1 MQTKR
6 TFTLARSHKLSHVL
20 RLVAV
25 GAVVALAAGV
35 PGALGAGYAQVLS
48 PQGRVVA
55 HAGAATFDYPAD
67 GSLVHVG
74 SADVDAGGATLT
86 DVSLVGG
93 IVHVGELDLLRD
105 GRVLIDSVAAAGR
118 LVTPRA
124 NTLVPLG
131 PVGYVMLDQRARSKG
146 RLGRVALRLV
156 LQHAAFGSP
165 AGTQVVVRLEPRA
178 RAEASATSYD
188 PLAALG
194 FSAVDAR
201 LIGFVPAPTDLSQ
214 TLGAKAVEIASH
226 FLGVPYVWGG
236 ASPLTGFDCSGLV
249 LYVYEQLGIHL
260 THYTGA
266 QFTEGLRLPRDQLQP
281 GDLVFFD
288 DDPVLGPQ
296 HEGIYIGG
304 GRFIQAPHTGDVVKV
319 SSLDDPRYGFS
330 YVGAVRPYD
339 A

>member
-1 MQTKR
+1 
-6 TFTLARSHKLSHVL
+6 VL
-20 RLVAV
+20 RLAAV
-25 GAVVALAAGV
+25 GAVVALLASAGDAF
-35 PGALGAGYAQVLS
+35 GAVYAQVLS
-48 PQGRVVA
+48 PNGRVVA
-55 HAGAATFDYPAD
+55 QAEGPTFDYPAD

-74 SADVDAGGATLT
+74 AAQVDPGGATLT
-86 DVSLVGG
+86 DLSLVGG

-105 GRVLIDSVAAAGR
+105 GRAVIDSVAAAGR
-118 LVTPRA
+118 LVPPRA

-131 PVGYVMLDQRARSKG
+131 PLGYVMLDQRARSKG

-156 LQHAAFGSP
+156 LQQPAFGSP
-165 AGTQVVVRLEPRA
+165 TGTQVVLRLEAPRPRREIA
-178 RAEASATSYD
+178 RTKFD

-201 LIGFVPAPTDLSQ
+201 LIGFVPAPTDVSQ
-214 TLGAKAVEIASH
+214 TLGAQAVELASH

-249 LYVYEQLGIHL
+249 MYVYGQLGVHL

-266 QFTEGLRLPRDQLQP
+266 QFTEGLQLPRDQLQP

-288 DDPVLGPQ
+288 EDPVLGPQ

-304 GRFIQAPHTGDVVKV
+304 GRFIQAPHTGDVVKI
-319 SSLDDPRYGFS
+319 SSLDDARYGFS
-330 YVGAVRPYD
+330 YVGAVRPYSS
-339 A
+339 

>member
-1 MQTKR
+1 
-6 TFTLARSHKLSHVL
+6 VL

-74 SADVDAGGATLT
+74 SADIDAGGATLT

-118 LVTPRA
+118 LVAPRP

-178 RAEASATSYD
+178 TRAAASATSFD

-201 LIGFVPAPTDLSQ
+201 LIGFVPAPTDVSQ

-226 FLGVPYVWGG
+226 FLGVAYVWGG

-304 GRFIQAPHTGDVVKV
+304 GRFIQAPHTGDVVKI